1 MPAYAEEMAQD
12 LIMFVGT
19 RWCFMIIF
27 FVIHLKFLRLAR
39 GKGREEWCVAAG
51 WWVVMWKGEETTIF
65 LALWSMT

>member
-19 RWCFMIIF
+19 RWWFTIIF
-27 FVIHLKFLRLAR
+27 FFFPHLKFLRLAR

-51 WWVVMWKGEETTIF
+51 WWVVMWRGEETVAF
-65 LALWSMT
+65 S